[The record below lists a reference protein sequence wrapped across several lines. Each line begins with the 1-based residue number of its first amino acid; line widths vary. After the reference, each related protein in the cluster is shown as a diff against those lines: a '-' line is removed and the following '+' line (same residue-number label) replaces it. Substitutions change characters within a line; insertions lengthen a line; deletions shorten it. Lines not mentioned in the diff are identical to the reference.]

1 IAPDPGCRFAKAA
14 EFRQALS
21 AARAQPQQQAA
32 SEAEAEQPAA
42 AALEPTGGNEV
53 PYLDDVLKVYPACT
67 LGAAET
73 RGLDTRFARDT
84 YVPTRL
90 DREVKA
96 DIPDGKLHLVLLS
109 GNPGDGKTA
118 FLQRLAEELGVDPVE
133 TRGKREWTA
142 TLESGLVVRANL
154 DGSAADGER
163 GSDQVLDEFLDPFF
177 DGPPQGTGLR

>member
-1 IAPDPGCRFAKAA
+1 VAA
-14 EFRQALS
+14 VAVG
-21 AARAQPQQQAA
+21 QQQAA
-32 SEAEAEQPAA
+32 SEAEAEPPAA
-42 AALEPTGGNEV
+42 AAPEPTGWNEV
-53 PYLDDVLKVYPACT
+53 AYLDDVPKVFPAGA
-67 LGAAET
+67 LGAPET
-73 RGLDTRFARDT
+73 RGLGTPFARET

-96 DIPDGKLHLVLLS
+96 DILAGKLHLVLLS

-118 FLQRLAEELGVDPVE
+118 FLQRLAEELGVDPDE

-163 GSDQVLDEFLDPFF
+163 GSDQVLDEFLAPFF